1 METCDLYLRQSHARD
16 DSISLEIQETT
27 GRAYATQRGY
37 TVRRVVVDEGV
48 SGYSTWERRPNFPS
62 LLEDPADVIVVYR
75 WSRLSRKR
83 LDQVNLIDLLEKAGT
98 RVESA
103 VEPVDPSTAG
113 GRLGRDQMLLIAAF
127 ESDVKSE
134 QWKEALARRVSKGLP
149 KNGGPRYGYEKGDDG
164 KYYPSDTT
172 GPILREAY
180 LRYTA
185 GAGFQ
190 ALCKDLNDR
199 GVTTNKGKP
208 WGVQSLARALDSGF
222 GAGLLINGKGDAVTY
237 ADGAQEPVITKD
249 EWEAYRTARASR
261 AKQSPRRRT
270 AMWHLAGLAV
280 CGRCGGRV
288 IKNGD
293 NVLCSAYHSTRTCD
307 GVWVRKAWLETRVA
321 FWLAGH
327 LEDLPERDV
336 TNAEAENVVVGLE
349 NDLAGVLDALGRL
362 GVQLATGDMDPDAY
376 RGAQTILTERRE
388 AITRALVEAR
398 AERDRLAP
406 ITRDEFSRLE
416 VGDVTPGEW
425 NGLLAR
431 VIRRVEVHA
440 DRLAIVPVAGETVEI
455 SRG

>member
-1 METCDLYLRQSHARD
+1 
-16 DSISLEIQETT
+16 LEIQETT

-48 SGYSTWERRPNFPS
+48 SGYRDWAKRPNFPS
-62 LLEDPADVIVVYR
+62 LLDDPADVIVVYR

-134 QWKEALARRVSKGLP
+134 QWKEALSRRVANGLP
-149 KNGGPRYGYEKGDDG
+149 KNGGPRYGFAKGEDG
-164 KYYPSDTT
+164 SYSPDPVT
-172 GPILREAY
+172 GPILRELY

-190 ALCKDLNDR
+190 TLCKDLNDR
-199 GVTTNKGKP
+199 GITTNKGKA
-208 WGVQSLARALDSGF
+208 WGVQSLSRALDSGF
-222 GAGLLINGKGDAVTY
+222 AAGLLINGKGDAVTY
-237 ADGAQEPVITKD
+237 TKGAQEALITED
-249 EWEAYRTARASR
+249 EWTAYRTARESR
-261 AKQSPRRRT
+261 AKQTPRRRT
-270 AMWHLAGLAV
+270 AGWHMAGLAT

-288 IKNGD
+288 IKNGA
-293 NVLCSAYHSTRTCD
+293 NVLCSAYHSTRSCD

-327 LEDLPERDV
+327 LEDLPETTTGSAD
-336 TNAEAENVVVGLE
+336 AENVVRQLE
-349 NDLAGVLDALGRL
+349 GDLAGVLEALGRL
-362 GVQLATGDMDPDAY
+362 GVLFATGEMDADAY
-376 RGAQTILTERRE
+376 KGAQATLTEKRE
-388 AITRALVEAR
+388 AITRALVDAR

-406 ITRDEFSRLE
+406 VTRDEFARLD
-416 VGDVTPGEW
+416 VGDISPGEW
-425 NGLLAR
+425 NALLGR
-431 VIRRVEVHA
+431 VLRRAEVHA
-440 DRLAIVPVAGETVEI
+440 DRLVIVPVVGETVEI
-455 SRG
+455 AR